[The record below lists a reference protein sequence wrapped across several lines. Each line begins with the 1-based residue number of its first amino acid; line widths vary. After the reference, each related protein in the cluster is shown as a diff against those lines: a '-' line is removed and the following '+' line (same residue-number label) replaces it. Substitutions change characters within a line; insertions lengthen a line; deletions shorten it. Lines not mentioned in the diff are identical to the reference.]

1 MREIKVKSVT
11 KNISMVCK
19 PRKGFEQGDIVRLA
33 YPDGSC
39 KLVAT
44 AQQPELMECTGCV
57 FENISQCPSY
67 SHNNSLWCLA
77 GPGQI
82 FVSID
87 DIIEKI

>member
-1 MREIKVKSVT
+1 MRKIKVKSVT

-19 PRKGFEQGDIVRLA
+19 PRKGFEHGDIVRLT
-33 YPDGSC
+33 YPDGSY
-39 KLVAT
+39 KLVAI

-57 FENISQCPSY
+57 FENSSQCPSY

-77 GPGQI
+77 GPCQI

-87 DIIEKI
+87 SIMENI